1 MKPDILEGT
10 RKQFGYLRLEQP
22 NCFAVKAD
30 VYPHH
35 AIWLINNNLVL
46 VSVHLDLPFM
56 AHIIPSFR
64 VCFFSAAAEKHPDS
78 LPSAANRTATPSHD
92 A

>member
-35 AIWLINNNLVL
+35 AIRLIDNNLIL
-46 VSVHLDLPFM
+46 VSVHSTMPFM
-56 AHIIPSFR
+56 AHIIPY
-64 VCFFSAAAEKHPDS
+64 H
-78 LPSAANRTATPSHD
+78 LTADRNHNALGQVARQMISMQSP
-92 A
+92 